1 MAIEYEF
8 RIVSMARSFSRYRS
22 SLVISPSAKGKCRC
36 LGITLF
42 ELDRYASLH
51 PDFVV
56 QVHDLINMIQ
66 KELPQAGEVG
76 KLPKPQARETLKNIR
91 PKVLLA
97 DAGYDSEE
105 SHRFPREEHGIRT
118 IIPNRVGRPTKKL
131 SRGKYR
137 KQKH

>member
-1 MAIEYEF
+1 
-8 RIVSMARSFSRYRS
+8 VSVY
-22 SLVISPSAKGKCRC
+22 
-36 LGITLF
+36 
-42 ELDRYASLH
+42 

-56 QVHDLINMIQ
+56 QVHDLIDMIQ

-76 KLPKPQARETLKNIR
+76 TLRKPQARETLKNIR

-105 SHRFPREEHGIRT
+105 SHRIGREEHGIRT

-131 SRGKYR
+131 PRGKCR